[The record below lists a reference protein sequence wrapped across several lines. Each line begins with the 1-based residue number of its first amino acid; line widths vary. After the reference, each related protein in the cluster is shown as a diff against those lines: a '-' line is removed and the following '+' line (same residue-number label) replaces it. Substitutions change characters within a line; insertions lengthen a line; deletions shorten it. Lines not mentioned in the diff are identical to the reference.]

1 MGALSIT
8 GKSMGSTSLVLQAGT
23 VTKTIPVSVKSRNL
37 LSYGPAS
44 DNGLTATV
52 NSDGSLHITGT
63 ASKQWAGVAW
73 TFPCPVQGNVTL
85 RTPTSITGLS
95 VNVKFLDAK
104 GNLLGSQL
112 VSGKSAAVPAN
123 TVSLRFEILSSEATP
138 TLKNGDIRAQLES
151 GDTAHYW
158 MKPDNTSLR
167 GGGGELAN
175 LYSRMSPDCLKH

>member
-63 ASKQWAGVAW
+63 ASKTVGGRGVDVPMPRAG
-73 TFPCPVQGNVTL
+73 
-85 RTPTSITGLS
+85 
-95 VNVKFLDAK
+95 
-104 GNLLGSQL
+104 
-112 VSGKSAAVPAN
+112 
-123 TVSLRFEILSSEATP
+123 
-138 TLKNGDIRAQLES
+138 
-151 GDTAHYW
+151 
-158 MKPDNTSLR
+158 
-167 GGGGELAN
+167 
-175 LYSRMSPDCLKH
+175 